1 MEKEKKPEMPKME
14 TADHQLLEQR
24 QTTEAV
30 KSLMPATEASLLKHH
45 ENGEKLDKIHAELV
59 KANEG
64 PKISEMNG
72 AAEILMKAAKGDKG
86 DTPQKGIDYFTEEEK
101 KAIINEILPIVTPM
115 QGKDY
120 YTEEEKN
127 KMAEDVFSKIRVPDD
142 GYTPQKGVDYED
154 GDDADEDAIE
164 QRLTDKLLPKVPTIP
179 QILEQIRIPKDGRD
193 GSPDSPEEIIKKL
206 RSLKSGSRINYD
218 ELDNLPDIVSIIRRH
233 VSSKSYATS
242 DLTDVSMQNI
252 AVGQVLQ
259 WDGKRFIPV
268 TIAGSTTNAVFG
280 EVLTMIGSV
289 FTLVHTTATPSTVRL
304 YRGGAYQQQ
313 GAGKDYT
320 MAANVGTVAIA
331 PGPGEVFIADYQF

>member
-1 MEKEKKPEMPKME
+1 MEKEKKLKMPKME

-30 KSLMPATEASLLKHH
+30 KNLMPATEASLLKHH

-59 KANEG
+59 KGNEG
-64 PKISEMNG
+64 PKLAEASSEVM
-72 AAEILMKAAKGDKG
+72 ALFKAAKGDKG
-86 DTPQKGIDYFTEEEK
+86 DTPVKGVDYFTDEEK
-101 KAIINEILPIVTPM
+101 KQIINEILPIVTPM

-127 KMAEDVFSKIRVPDD
+127 KMAEDVFSKIRIPAD

-154 GDDADEDAIE
+154 GDDADEEAIE
-164 QRLTDKLLPKVPTIP
+164 QRLTEKLLPKVPTIA
-179 QILEQIRIPKDGRD
+179 QILEQIPIPKDGIN

-218 ELDNLPDIVSIIRRH
+218 ELDNLPDIVSIIRKH

-242 DLTDVSMQNI
+242 ELTDVSMQNI

-268 TIAGSTTNAVFG
+268 TVSAGLNFTQVFG
-280 EVLTMIGSV
+280 E
-289 FTLVHTTATPSTVRL
+289 TPSGAGTAFSLAHTPLAGTVRL
-304 YRGGAYQQQ
+304 YRGGAYQQS
-313 GAGKDYT
+313 GTDYT
-320 MAANVGTVAIA
+320 IIGANITLSLALAV
-331 PGPGEVFIADYQF
+331 GEVLLADYNY